1 MDFTGQIA
9 IVTGGSRGIG
19 RAVVR
24 MLAERGARVV
34 AGYYERVAAAAATVE
49 SCAGLRGE
57 AVAQQVDVRARDSV
71 EALVETTLAR
81 WGQIDILVNCA
92 GLAAYAPLAELTSAQ
107 WRAILA
113 TNLDGVYYT
122 CKAALRPMMRRR
134 YGRIVNV
141 SALHGVGGGPGQAD
155 YSAATGGVLGITRA
169 LAREAAAWNIT
180 VNAITP
186 GLIATEMLEMMPA
199 DERAWGER
207 VIALRRAGQPE
218 EAAAA
223 VVFLASP
230 LASYITGQTL
240 AVDGGW
246 RMT

>member
-1 MDFTGQIA
+1 MDFTDQIA

-19 RAVVR
+19 RAIVR

-34 AGYYERVAAAAATVE
+34 AGYHQRADAAEATVAA
-49 SCAGLRGE
+49 CAGLPGE
-57 AVAQQVDVRARDSV
+57 AVARQVDVRERASV
-71 EALVETTLAR
+71 EALVEATLGR
-81 WGQIDILVNCA
+81 WGQIDILINCA
-92 GLAAYAPLAELTSAQ
+92 GLAAYAPIAEITSQQ

-113 TNLDGVYYT
+113 TNLDGAYYM

-134 YGRIVNV
+134 YGRIVTIA
-141 SALHGVGGGPGQAD
+141 ALHGVGGGAGQAD
-155 YSAATGGVLGITRA
+155 YSAATGGALGFTRA

-186 GLIATEMLEMMPA
+186 GLIATEMLDVMPEE
-199 DERAWGER
+199 ERAWGER
-207 VIALRRAGQPE
+207 VIALHRAGRPE
-218 EAAAA
+218 EVAAAA
-223 VVFLASP
+223 VFLASP

>member
-1 MDFTGQIA
+1 MDFTNQVA

-19 RAVVR
+19 RAVVQ
-24 MLAERGARVV
+24 MLVERGARVV
-34 AGYYERVAAAAATVE
+34 AGYVERGDVAAATVAAC
-49 SCAGLRGE
+49 SGLPGE
-57 AVAQQVDVRARDSV
+57 AVAQQVDVRTRASV
-71 EALVETTLAR
+71 EALVEATIDR
-81 WGQIDILVNCA
+81 WGKIDILVNCA
-92 GLAAYAPLAELTSAQ
+92 GIAAYASIADLTSAQ

-113 TNLDGVYYT
+113 TNLDGLYHT
-122 CKAALRPMMRRR
+122 CKTVLRPMMRRR

-155 YSAATGGVLGITRA
+155 YSAATGGALGMTRA

-180 VNAITP
+180 VNAVTP
-186 GLIATEMLEMMPA
+186 GLIETEMLTTIPEE
-199 DERAWGER
+199 ERAWGER
-207 VIALRRAGQPE
+207 VIALHRSGRPE
-218 EAAAA
+218 EVAAA

>member
-1 MDFTGQIA
+1 MDFTGQVA

-34 AGYYERVAAAAATVE
+34 AGFYQRAGAAEATVAACE
-49 SCAGLRGE
+49 GLPGA
-57 AVAQQVDVRARDSV
+57 AVAQQVDVRSRESA
-71 EALVETTLAR
+71 EALVQAALDR
-81 WGQIDILVNCA
+81 WGQVDVLVNCA
-92 GLAAYAPLAELTSAQ
+92 GLAAYAPFAELTGEQ

-113 TNLDGVYYT
+113 ANLDGVYHT
-122 CKAALRPMMRRR
+122 CKGVLRPMMKRR
-134 YGRIVNV
+134 YGRIVNL

-155 YSAATGGVLGITRA
+155 YSAATGGVLGLTRA

-180 VNAITP
+180 VNAVTP
-186 GLIATEMLEMMPA
+186 GLVETEMLGVMPA
-199 DERAWGER
+199 EERIWGEK
-207 VIALRRAGQPE
+207 VIAMRRSGQPE
-218 EAAAA
+218 EIAAA